1 MGFKLKVETVVK
13 TLLFIKQRSKR
24 TMKLITKLLLTTIAV
39 MISTFML
46 SGISIIGLGHNF
58 STITLLGIKDSFYL
72 AVLLSILNAT
82 VKPLLKILTL
92 PFTLVTFGLFL
103 LVVNAI
109 VIELADWLMDSFQ
122 VTNFWWAL
130 IFSIILTIVQWILNK
145 VFNSDENG
153 NGNSLLLDQH
163 GNIIS

>member
-1 MGFKLKVETVVK
+1 
-13 TLLFIKQRSKR
+13 
-24 TMKLITKLLLTTIAV
+24 MKLITKLLLTTIAV
-39 MISTFML
+39 MISTFLL
-46 SGISIIGLGHNF
+46 SGISIYGLGHSF
-58 STITLLGIKDSFYL
+58 TTITMVGIKYSFYL
-72 AVLLSILNAT
+72 AVLLSVLNVT

-130 IFSIILTIVQWILNK
+130 VFSIILTTVQWLLNK
-145 VFNSDENG
+145 VFNSDEDSNG
-153 NGNSLLLDQH
+153 KSVLLDQQDRK
-163 GNIIS
+163 SVV